1 VAIYHFQ
8 AKVIS
13 RQQGRGIVAAAAY
26 RAGECLFDE
35 ELGRSQNFLAKEG
48 VVHREIILPEGA
60 PSRWLDRETLWNE
73 VAAGEVRRDGEQRR
87 SQLAREVEIALPREL
102 SQAEA
107 VRLAQDFV
115 REQFVVRGMV
125 ADLSVHWGTAGDGEA
140 QPHAHVLLTMR
151 GIDPAGRRRPE
162 KVAERVHDRRSH
174 RGRDPER
181 GAGRAPHVAGDPD
194 ADAGAGGRP
203 DRGHHRGPGGD
214 PGDAAGDADPAG
226 HHREAARLARLIA
239 AARLRS
245 GLGRLAGTA
254 PLSEQAG
261 FGLKQRAWNDRAL
274 VGLWRERWA
283 EMANARLCELG
294 HDVRIDHRSHA
305 ARGLELAP
313 QNKVGPAASRRARD
327 GKEGDRTEEHRAIA
341 QRNGERLLAEPG
353 LALQA
358 LTEGQSTF
366 TRADLARLV
375 HRQSDG
381 AAQFAAVMAAVEA
394 APELVRVG
402 EDGRGRARFSTAEM
416 VEVEQRMVAAAVALN
431 ARTKH
436 RVQDKRRL
444 LALDDGGLGEEQRLA
459 YLHVTRSRDLA
470 VVVGIA
476 GGGKS
481 TLLGAARAAWEG
493 QGYQVRGAALSGI
506 AAEGLEGSAGIRSRT
521 IASWEHAWDAGK
533 EGLTARDV
541 LVVDEAGMVGSR
553 QLGRLLRR
561 AQEAGAKLVL
571 VGDAEQLQAIEAGAA
586 FRAVAERVGAFAITE
601 PRRQREGWQREAT
614 KELATART
622 DLALSRYAQA
632 GMVHR
637 HATRE
642 AAQAAAV
649 AGWDRARRENPR
661 HSQVL
666 FAHERADVRALN
678 EAARAVRRAAG
689 ELGPDHTVQT
699 ELGLRALAEGD
710 RVYFLRNERGLGV
723 KNGTLGTVERIG
735 RTGPGPCDARL
746 AVRLDGA
753 GQGRSVTV
761 DLATYADLDWGYAA
775 TVHKNQGATVDQAH
789 VLATPGM
796 DRHLTYVALSRHRHA
811 VHLHWGGNDFGERL
825 PAVRGRERA
834 KDTTLDYGAAEPDPV
849 AAYAERRALAPRMPD
864 SAIIVPPALAA
875 GQAPVAEGADLT
887 AIREVLR
894 DATPVRRQP
903 HDGIASIPADPA
915 PAADAPTPLPEAPPA
930 PPAAPRPDR
939 LVSDVLAMLG
949 QPRPEAPAGAEPV
962 WPDDMA
968 GRLRRFEERL
978 AKERA
983 ARAQPAPWPW
993 DQVPAEAG
1001 PPVPMLAAISY
1012 QPVTAEEVAA
1022 AVDADANVRGSRD
1035 NLDDTLQRAYR
1046 DPAQARARLAALEQ
1060 EAGTAAVAGR
1070 LAEKPGLLGKLRG
1083 RAWLASVDTGI
1094 ERILAEGAVLR
1105 IGEQLAKQ
1113 REAERNAAD
1122 AFWRPLEERR
1132 RREAVEVPGLF
1143 GKALAALEAVSQAG
1157 AAPGRYGLMPWD
1169 DRAPQPD
1176 EIAWAAQVAPVWTAI
1191 QADTELHGEL
1201 QRFREA
1207 AGQRLPI
1214 RRANRPDEVLS
1225 GPTAAVRTYADTLW
1239 SAESLCAQHPVF
1251 QAYVAAEPERQ
1262 AQAAREKEERRR
1274 QAEHEA
1280 LAPARDRVLQ
1290 ERMQVWRKANHPYAQ
1305 FSDYGF
1311 HALWTKAEAVLRVEV
1326 KGMPAAELR
1335 QAAAKLEQADRIAAA
1350 RKPAPRPGA
1359 SPSPF

>member
-1 VAIYHFQ
+1 MFNARIYKSCAFACGCPAGAGTVSPGSAGQLRVAIYHFQ

-35 ELGRSQNFLAKEG
+35 ELGRSQNFLAKAG
-48 VVHREIILPEGA
+48 VVHSEIILPEGA

-87 SQLAREVEIALPREL
+87 SQLAREVEIALPCEL

-115 REQFVVRGMV
+115 REQFVARGMV
-125 ADLSVHWGTAGDGEA
+125 ADLNVHWGTAGDGEA

-151 GIDPAGRRRPE
+151 GIDPTGRRRPE
-162 KVAERVHDRRSH
+162 KVREGTHGKRANRR
-174 RGRDPER
+174 RDPER
-181 GAGRAPHVAGDPD
+181 GGGRAPHVADD
-194 ADAGAGGRP
+194 VA
-203 DRGHHRGPGGD
+203 
-214 PGDAAGDADPAG
+214 PA
-226 HHREAARLARLIA
+226 
-239 AARLRS
+239 
-245 GLGRLAGTA
+245 
-254 PLSEQAG
+254 SEQAG

-313 QNKVGPAASRRARD
+313 QNKIGPAAARRLRD
-327 GKEGDRTEEHRAIA
+327 GKPGDRTEEHRAIA
-341 QRNGERLLAEPG
+341 RGNGERLLAEPG

-394 APELVRVG
+394 SPELVRVG

-431 ARTKH
+431 TRTTH
-436 RVQDKRRL
+436 RVGDKRRL
-444 LALDDGGLGEEQRLA
+444 SALDDGRLGEEQCLA

-481 TLLGAARAAWEG
+481 TMLGTARAAWEG

-506 AAEGLEGSAGIRSRT
+506 AAEGLEGSAGIASRT

-533 EGLTARDV
+533 ELLTSRDV

-561 AQEAGAKLVL
+561 VQEAGAKLVL
-571 VGDAEQLQAIEAGAA
+571 VGDAEQLQAIGAGAA

-601 PRRQREGWQREAT
+601 PRRQRQGWQREAT

-622 DLALSRYAQA
+622 DLALSRYAAA

-637 HATRE
+637 HDTRE

-649 AGWDRARRENPR
+649 AGWDRARRENPG
-661 HSQVL
+661 HSQIL

-689 ELGPDHTVQT
+689 ELGPDHQVQT

-735 RTGPGPCDARL
+735 RTELGLEDAKL
-746 AVRLDGA
+746 AVRLDAADGP
-753 GQGRSVTV
+753 GQGRLVEV
-761 DLATYADLDWGYAA
+761 DLAAYADLDWGYAA

-796 DRHLTYVALSRHRHA
+796 DRHLAYVAMSRHRHA
-811 VHLHWGGNDFGERL
+811 VQLHWGGDDFGDRL
-825 PAVRGRERA
+825 PAVLGRERA

-864 SAIIVPPALAA
+864 SAIVVPTAPAA
-875 GQAPVAEGADLT
+875 GQAPDQALP
-887 AIREVLR
+887 
-894 DATPVRRQP
+894 PVP
-903 HDGIASIPADPA
+903 GPALP
-915 PAADAPTPLPEAPPA
+915 PAAAPPPVQVRPLDDVTAKLQASNERLASLAPGSGHRLLQERHARAALARVLPAMSESLQELGQAMAGMAQVLEWQASGNLAQRIAEAVTAACQATGTSLALEHGQEQNPRRDPGPPA
-930 PPAAPRPDR
+930 PVLPA
-939 LVSDVLAMLG
+939 
-949 QPRPEAPAGAEPV
+949 
-962 WPDDMA
+962 
-968 GRLRRFEERL
+968 
-978 AKERA
+978 
-983 ARAQPAPWPW
+983 
-993 DQVPAEAG
+993 VP
-1001 PPVPMLAAISY
+1001 Y

-1022 AVDADANVRGSRD
+1022 AVDADAGVRGSRD
-1035 NLDDTLQRAYR
+1035 NLDYTLQRAYR
-1046 DPAQARARLAALEQ
+1046 DPSQAKAQLAALEQ
-1060 EAGTAAVAGR
+1060 TVGAAAVAGR
-1070 LAEKPGLLGKLRG
+1070 LAEKPGLLGRLRG
-1083 RAWLASVDTGI
+1083 RTWLASVDTEV
-1094 ERILAEGAVLR
+1094 ERIMAEGAVSR
-1105 IGEQLAKQ
+1105 IGDVLAKQ
-1113 REAERNAAD
+1113 RDAERKAAD
-1122 AFWRPLEERR
+1122 AFWRPLEECRR
-1132 RREAVEVPGLF
+1132 QEAVEVPGLS
-1143 GKALAALEAVSQAG
+1143 GRALAALEAVSQAG

-1169 DRAPQPD
+1169 DRAPRPD
-1176 EIAWAAQVAPVWTAI
+1176 EIGWAARVAPVWAAI
-1191 QADTELHGEL
+1191 KVDAELHGEL

-1214 RRANRPDEVLS
+1214 RRGDRPDEALG
-1225 GPTAAVRTYADTLW
+1225 GPAAAVRTYADTLW
-1239 SAESLCAQHPVF
+1239 SAESLCVQHPRF
-1251 QAYVAAEPERQ
+1251 QAYAAAEPERQ
-1262 AQAAREKEERRR
+1262 ARAAREAEERRR

-1280 LAPARDRVLQ
+1280 LAPARDRVTH
-1290 ERMQVWRKANHPYAQ
+1290 ERLQVWWRTNQPNSHLSVPAHEALRK
-1305 FSDYGF
+1305 
-1311 HALWTKAEAVLRVEV
+1311 KAEAIVRAEVEA
-1326 KGMPAAELR
+1326 MPAAELR
-1335 QAAAKLEQADRIAAA
+1335 QAAAKLEQADRIAVA
-1350 RKPAPRPGA
+1350 RRPVPRPGP